1 MTGACNP
8 QEFEMTLRDAGCDSG
23 VGVGEDIYRLM
34 ERLYPICRSITGD
47 GVRETLDIIRE
58 IIPLQVAEV
67 PTGTQVFDW
76 QVPKEWNIR
85 DAYVKDGSGRRV
97 VDFKANN
104 LHVVGY
110 STPIHKKMR
119 LDELR
124 PHLFSLPEH
133 PDWIPNRT
141 SYYHEDW
148 GFCLTYNQLLT
159 LNDSEYEVC
168 IDSRLEAGSLTYG
181 EYLIQGATSD
191 EVLIYTHTCH
201 PSLCNDNLSGI
212 ALTAHLAREL
222 ASQSLRYSYR
232 FVFAPTTIGSI
243 TWLAR
248 NQAHLGRIKHGLVAV
263 LLGDKGNITYKRSR
277 RGSADIDRI
286 ANHVLTHSNKPFTVE
301 SFSPYGYDERQF
313 CSPGIDLPIGRLT
326 RTPHNAYPEYHTSAD
341 NLELVSP
348 RALSDSYRTLV
359 DIIKV
364 LEKNRRYLNKNAEC
378 EPQLGRRGLYAKA
391 SGRVTAGERQMAVL
405 WVLNLSDGKH
415 SLLDIAERSGLSFD
429 TLSVAVE
436 ALLDCELLETL
447 D

>member
-1 MTGACNP
+1 MTAREDGC
-8 QEFEMTLRDAGCDSG
+8 AGS
-23 VGVGEDIYRLM
+23 VGEDIYGLM

-47 GVRETLDIIRE
+47 GVRETLAIVRE
-58 IIPLQVAEV
+58 VIPLEVIEV

-76 QVPKEWNIR
+76 QIPKEWNIR
-85 DAYVKDGSGRRV
+85 DAYVKDSSGRRV
-97 VDFKANN
+97 IDFKAHN

-110 STPIHKKMR
+110 STPIRGKMR

-148 GFCLTYNQLLT
+148 GFCLTHNQLLA
-159 LNDSEYEVC
+159 LKDGEYEVC

-181 EYLIQGATSD
+181 EYLIRGATSD

-232 FVFAPTTIGSI
+232 FIFAPTTIGSI

-248 NQAHLGRIKHGLVAV
+248 NEVHLSRIKHGLVAV
-263 LLGDKGNITYKRSR
+263 LLGDEGNMVYKQSR

-286 ANHVLTHSNKPFTVE
+286 AAHVLGHSGKPFKLET
-301 SFSPYGYDERQF
+301 FSPYGYDERQF
-313 CSPGIDLPIGRLT
+313 CSPGIDLPVGRLT
-326 RTPHNAYPEYHTSAD
+326 RTPHNAYREYHTSAD
-341 NLELVSP
+341 NLALVSP
-348 RALSDSYRTLV
+348 RALSDSYRTFA
-359 DIIKV
+359 DIIKF
-364 LEKNRRYLNKNAEC
+364 LERNRRYLNTNPNC

-405 WVLNLSDGKH
+405 WMLNLSDGKH
-415 SLLDIAERSGLSFD
+415 TLLDIAERSGLSFD
-429 TLSVAVE
+429 TLSAAVD
-436 ALLDCELLETL
+436 ALLDCGLLEVL

>member
-1 MTGACNP
+1 MTGARNT
-8 QEFEMTLRDAGCDSG
+8 QESAMTAREDGCAGS
-23 VGVGEDIYRLM
+23 VGEDIYGLM

-47 GVRETLDIIRE
+47 GVRETLAIVRE
-58 IIPLQVAEV
+58 VIPLEVIEV

-76 QVPKEWNIR
+76 QIPKEWNIR
-85 DAYVKDGSGRRV
+85 DAYVKDSSGRRV
-97 VDFKANN
+97 IDFKAHN

-110 STPIHKKMR
+110 STPIRGKMR

-148 GFCLTYNQLLT
+148 GFCLTHNQLLA
-159 LNDSEYEVC
+159 LKDGEYEVC

-181 EYLIQGATSD
+181 EYLIRGATSD

-232 FVFAPTTIGSI
+232 FIFAPTTIGSI

-248 NQAHLGRIKHGLVAV
+248 NEVHLSRIKHGLVAV
-263 LLGDKGNITYKRSR
+263 LLGDEGNMVYKQSR

-286 ANHVLTHSNKPFTVE
+286 AAHVLGHSGKPFKLET
-301 SFSPYGYDERQF
+301 FSPYGYDERQF
-313 CSPGIDLPIGRLT
+313 CSPGIDLPVGRLT
-326 RTPHNAYPEYHTSAD
+326 RTPHNAYREYHTSAD
-341 NLELVSP
+341 NLALVSP
-348 RALSDSYRTLV
+348 RALSDSYRTFA
-359 DIIKV
+359 DIIKF
-364 LEKNRRYLNKNAEC
+364 LERNRRYLNTNPNC

-405 WVLNLSDGKH
+405 WMLNLSDGKH
-415 SLLDIAERSGLSFD
+415 TLLDIAERSGLSFD
-429 TLSVAVE
+429 TLSAAVD
-436 ALLDCELLETL
+436 ALLDCGLLEVL